1 MVIKGSYC
9 LCIEVGDSIKI
20 RIGSLGFID
29 FMKGYYVYVGSALTG
44 LEQRITR
51 HFKVSKGE
59 HSVTHWHIDYLLKD
73 ENARINSVF
82 IKSSEVSIECEIS
95 ISEKMS
101 GLGTPVKNFGSSDCR
116 CGSHLYI
123 IESCEVVHKLGLEH
137 FSIKG

>member
-1 MVIKGSYC
+1 M
-9 LCIEVGDSIKI
+9 EVGDSIKI

-73 ENARINSVF
+73 ENA
-82 IKSSEVSIECEIS
+82 
-95 ISEKMS
+95 
-101 GLGTPVKNFGSSDCR
+101 
-116 CGSHLYI
+116 
-123 IESCEVVHKLGLEH
+123 
-137 FSIKG
+137 